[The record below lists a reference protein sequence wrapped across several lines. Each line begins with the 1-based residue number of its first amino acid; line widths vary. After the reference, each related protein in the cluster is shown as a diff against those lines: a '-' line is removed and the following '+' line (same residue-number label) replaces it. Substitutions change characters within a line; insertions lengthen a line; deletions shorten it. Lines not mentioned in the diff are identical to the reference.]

1 MWRSEKQSC
10 KSCGSRLTDVS
21 YAIRFRQLLVALT
34 LFPIGYLHAQGIP
47 DTIDGFDFDS
57 VNFGDDLF
65 AQPQNNTPEW
75 LVPFTF
81 KLSQQVFAQVN
92 KHSVTR
98 ADGST
103 GSRSAG
109 LENNR
114 FSLLT
119 RYQNPFAPGWL
130 LQASAQAKV
139 YWPGDYEYRANDDH
153 IDTEFRLNEFFV
165 QRSTSENS
173 LKIGAQTVVW
183 GENIGNSV
191 LDVINTSE
199 FRDLTIIDI
208 EDARLNQWLLVWDR
222 FVGDYQMSSFL
233 NLYPEFN
240 PPPVRGSPFFFEP
253 AFNLTDYRRDK
264 ALFEIGSQLRWSFAG
279 SDVSIM
285 GAYLYENQLFYS
297 APPSRVG
304 DMLSKA
310 NDYLL
315 LGASANRAIGM
326 LLLNLDV
333 AYSHDILA
341 TTLVIPTNP
350 SEVPYLS
357 TKAMNKLGATLGFE
371 YAINNDQSI
380 MLGVAAEGILSSSS
394 HLASNETLLGDEVT
408 GNALLRY
415 SNSMRNGDLQLAVT
429 IQSALDAASVLGSVS
444 LNYTL
449 SNNLAVMGQVIAT
462 SAKKDSAL
470 ATLDEDLRMGM
481 TLSWTF

>member
-1 MWRSEKQSC
+1 MRC
-10 KSCGSRLTDVS
+10 VTLN
-21 YAIRFRQLLVALT
+21 RFRLLLAALALT
-34 LFPIGYLHAQGIP
+34 PLGFVQAQDIP
-47 DTIDGFDFDS
+47 DDIGGFDFDS
-57 VNFGDDLF
+57 VSFGDDLF
-65 AQPQNNTPEW
+65 AQPQSNTPAW
-75 LVPFTF
+75 LEPFTF
-81 KLSQQVFAQVN
+81 KLSQQLFAQVN
-92 KHSVTR
+92 EHSVTR
-98 ADGST
+98 PDDGT
-103 GSRSAG
+103 ELRNAA

-119 RYQNPFAPGWL
+119 RYQNAFAPGWL

-139 YWPGDYEYRANDDH
+139 YWPGDYEYRANDDR

-222 FVGDYQMSSFL
+222 YAGNRQMSSFV
-233 NLYPEFN
+233 NLYPQFN

-264 ALFEIGSQLRWSFAG
+264 ALFEVGSQLRWSFAG

-285 GAYLYENQLFYS
+285 GAYLYENQLLYS
-297 APPSRVG
+297 APPSGTG
-304 DMLSKA
+304 DALSEA
-310 NDYLL
+310 DDYLL
-315 LGASANRAIGM
+315 LGLSANRAIGM

-333 AYSHDILA
+333 AYSHDILINV
-341 TTLVIPTNP
+341 LVTPANP
-350 SEVPYLS
+350 DEAPYLA
-357 TKAMNKLGATLGFE
+357 TEAMNKLGATLGFE
-371 YAINNDQSI
+371 YAIDNDQSI
-380 MLGVAAEGILSSSS
+380 MLGIAAQGKLSPAS
-394 HLASNETLLGDEVT
+394 HLASNATLLEDEVT

-415 SNSMRNGDLQLAVT
+415 SNNMRNGDLQLAVT
-429 IQSALDAASVLGSVS
+429 LQSALDAASVLGSVS

-449 SNNLAVMGQVIAT
+449 SNNLAVMAQVIAT
-462 SAKKDSAL
+462 SAKKDAAL
-470 ATLDEDLRMGM
+470 AVLDEDLRMGM

>member
-1 MWRSEKQSC
+1 MRK
-10 KSCGSRLTDVS
+10 
-21 YAIRFRQLLVALT
+21 AICFHLLLAA
-34 LFPIGYLHAQGIP
+34 FIAIPIGIVQAQDIP
-47 DTIDGFDFDS
+47 DNIDSFDFDS
-57 VNFGDDLF
+57 VNFSDDLF
-65 AQPQNNTPEW
+65 AQPQKETPKW
-75 LVPFTF
+75 LEPFTF

-92 KHSVTR
+92 EHTFTR

-103 GSRSAG
+103 ENRSAA

-139 YWPGDYEYRANDDH
+139 YWQGDYEYRANEDR
-153 IDTEFRLNEFFV
+153 IDTEFRLNELFV

-222 FVGDYQMSSFL
+222 FFGNSQMSSFL

-297 APPSRVG
+297 APPSGVG
-304 DMLSKA
+304 DALSEA

-315 LGASANRAIGM
+315 LGVSANRAIGM

-333 AYSHDILA
+333 AYSYDILA
-341 TTLVIPTNP
+341 TTLITPTDPNAA
-350 SEVPYLS
+350 PYLAN
-357 TKAMNKLGATLGFE
+357 KAMNKLGATLGFE

-380 MLGVAAEGILSSSS
+380 MLGVAAEGILSPDS
-394 HLASNETLLGDEVT
+394 HLANNETVLGDEVS

-415 SNSMRNGDLQLAVT
+415 SNNMRNGDLQLAVT

-470 ATLDEDLRMGM
+470 AVLDEDLRMGITM
-481 TLSWTF
+481 SWTF

>member
-1 MWRSEKQSC
+1 M
-10 KSCGSRLTDVS
+10 S
-21 YAIRFRQLLVALT
+21 YATRFCLLFAALAVCS
-34 LFPIGYLHAQGIP
+34 LGHVQAQVIP
-47 DTIDGFDFDS
+47 DNIDGFDFDN

-65 AQPQNNTPEW
+65 AAPHNDTPAW
-75 LVPFTF
+75 LEPFTF
-81 KLSQQVFAQVN
+81 KLSQQIFAQVN
-92 KHSVTR
+92 QHSATR
-98 ADGST
+98 TDGSS
-103 GSRSAG
+103 GSRNSK

-139 YWPGDYEYRANDDH
+139 YWQGDYEYRANDDR

-165 QRSTSENS
+165 QRSTGENS

-222 FVGDYQMSSFL
+222 FVGNYQMSSFL

-297 APPSRVG
+297 APPSGVG
-304 DMLSKA
+304 DALSTA

-315 LGASANRAIGM
+315 LGVSANRAIGM

-341 TTLVIPTNP
+341 SILVTPTNP
-350 SEVPYLS
+350 NEVPYLA

-371 YAINNDQSI
+371 YAIDNDQSI
-380 MLGVAAEGILSSSS
+380 MLGVAAEGKLSPNSQ
-394 HLASNETLLGDEVT
+394 LANNEAALGDEVT

-415 SNSMRNGDLQLAVT
+415 SNNMHNGDLQLAVT
-429 IQSALDAASVLGSVS
+429 IQSALDAGSVLGSVS

>member
-1 MWRSEKQSC
+1 MQFVTLR
-10 KSCGSRLTDVS
+10 
-21 YAIRFRQLLVALT
+21 RFSLLLATLALS
-34 LFPIGYLHAQGIP
+34 PIGFVQAQDIP
-47 DTIDGFDFDS
+47 DNIDGFDFDFDGAS
-57 VNFGDDLF
+57 FGDDLF
-65 AQPQNNTPEW
+65 AQPQNNTPAW
-75 LVPFTF
+75 LEPFTF
-81 KLSQQVFAQVN
+81 KLSQQLFAQVN
-92 KHSVTR
+92 EHSVTR

-103 GSRSAG
+103 AYSNAAI
-109 LENNR
+109 ENNR

-119 RYQNPFAPGWL
+119 RYQNPFAAGWL

-139 YWPGDYEYRANDDH
+139 YWPGDYEYRANDDR
-153 IDTEFRLNEFFV
+153 IDTEYRLNEFFV

-173 LKIGAQTVVW
+173 IKIGAQTVVW

-191 LDVINTSE
+191 LDVVNTSE

-208 EDARLNQWLLVWDR
+208 EDARLNQWLLVWDHFDGNR
-222 FVGDYQMSSFL
+222 QLSSFV

-279 SDVSIM
+279 SDISIM

-297 APPSRVG
+297 APPSGVG
-304 DMLSKA
+304 DAVSAA
-310 NDYLL
+310 NDYLM
-315 LGASANRAIGM
+315 LGLSANRAIGM

-333 AYSHDILA
+333 AYSHDVLANVLVTPANPAEAPYLA
-341 TTLVIPTNP
+341 TA
-350 SEVPYLS
+350 
-357 TKAMNKLGATLGFE
+357 AMNKLGATLGFE
-371 YAINNDQSI
+371 YAIDNDQSI
-380 MLGVAAEGILSSSS
+380 MLGVSAEGKLSPDS
-394 HLASNETLLGDEVT
+394 HLASNAAILEDEVT

-415 SNSMRNGDLQLAVT
+415 SNNMRNGDLQLAVT
-429 IQSALDAASVLGSVS
+429 VQSALDAGSVLGSVS

-470 ATLDEDLRMGM
+470 AALDEDLRMGM